1 MPQALP
7 SSALAL
13 VAVDAT
19 PPRRDRVEDGRSGV
33 AGPGWFD
40 SSWDLQHG
48 LEVKEDWFGDE
59 RLHGW
64 IESFLRGQRS
74 AAGRT
79 ASPSEST
86 AIA

>member
-1 MPQALP
+1 MPQDS

-13 VAVDAT
+13 VATEAA
-19 PPRRDRVEDGRSGV
+19 PPCRDPVGCNSGS

-40 SSWDLQHG
+40 SSWELRRG
-48 LEVKEDWFGDE
+48 LEVKEEWFGDE

-64 IESFLRGQRS
+64 IENFLRGQRS

-79 ASPSEST
+79 VSPSEST